1 MSETETAPTEQE
13 ETAPEPILSVTDLR
27 KEFSGITA
35 VDSVTFDIEPSGMTG
50 LIGPN
55 GAGKSTTFN
64 CITNLVSPDGGT
76 VVFDGED
83 VTGMPTYRIARKGLI
98 RTFQI
103 ARELREMTV
112 LENMMLT
119 ANEQNESPF
128 HAVSPGLRD
137 NIRRQEERL
146 LETAWELLEFFDIDH
161 LAYSYAGT
169 LSGGQRKLLELARA
183 LMADPEMLMLD
194 EPFAGVNPTLEE
206 RLLDRLHAL
215 TQEGYTFLV
224 VEHDIKLIMSN
235 CERVLV
241 MHQGELLADGPPE
254 FVREDE
260 RVIEAYLGG
269 EVSG

>member
-1 MSETETAPTEQE
+1 MSETETAATESE
-13 ETAPEPILSVTDLR
+13 AKEPEPILSVTDLR
-27 KEFSGITA
+27 KEFSGIVA
-35 VDSVTFDIEPSGMTG
+35 VDGVSFDIAPEGMTG

-64 CITNLVSPDGGT
+64 CITNLISPDEGT
-76 VVFDGED
+76 VMFDGED
-83 VTGMPTYRIARKGLI
+83 ITGMPTYRIARKGLI

-119 ANEQNESPF
+119 AKEQNESPF
-128 HAVSPGLRD
+128 HAVSPGLRG
-137 NIRRQEERL
+137 NVRRQEERI
-146 LETAWELLEFFDIDH
+146 LERAWELLEFFDIDH

-183 LMADPEMLMLD
+183 LMADPKMLMLD

-215 TQEGYTFLV
+215 TDEGYTFLV
-224 VEHDIKLIMSN
+224 VEHDIDLIMSN

-241 MHQGELLADGPPE
+241 MHQGQLLADGPPE
-254 FVREDE
+254 LVQEDE

-269 EVSG
+269 EV